1 MKKLFIAVI
10 GVVFSISAWAQTT
23 GEIPI
28 PLSDPAKRA
37 TLKVHVNRGSITVK
51 GTGRKDILVKYSA
64 AEGKKKEG
72 ETKDGLKRISSGTI
86 DLEVSENSNN
96 VKVNSESWN
105 TKIDLEIEVPS
116 GIDLRVEAYN
126 NGDIIITNIQGELEI
141 ENYNGEIT
149 ATEISGTVVASTYN
163 GDIVIK
169 YEKLTPNTPL
179 SYSTYNGDID
189 LTFPNDIKAT
199 LKIKTERGD
208 VLTDFDVELMKSG
221 PVKKTETK
229 SGTYK
234 VVVDEWVRGN
244 INGGGPEITMKNYN
258 GDIKVRKK

>member
-1 MKKLFIAVI
+1 MKKLVFII
-10 GVVFSISAWAQTT
+10 LCLSIAASTWAQTT

-28 PLSDPAKRA
+28 PLSDPSKRA
-37 TLKVHVNRGSITVK
+37 TLKAHVNKGSITIK

-86 DLEVSENSNN
+86 DLEVSENSNS
-96 VKVNSESWN
+96 VKVNSDSWN

-116 GIDLRVEAYN
+116 GIDLKLEAYN
-126 NGDIIITNIQGELEI
+126 GGDIIVSNIEGELEI

-149 ATEISGTVVASTYN
+149 ATDISGTVIASTYN

-169 YEKLTPNTPL
+169 YAKLTPNTPL

-189 LTFPNDIKAT
+189 LTFPADMKAT
-199 LKIKTERGD
+199 LKMRTQQGD
-208 VLTDFDVELMKSG
+208 ILTDFDVNLIKGG
-221 PVKKTETK
+221 PVKKQESK

-234 VVVDEWVRGN
+234 VVVDEWVRGDV
-244 INGGGPEITMKNYN
+244 NGGGAEITMKNYN
-258 GDIKVRKK
+258 GDLKIRKK